1 MVGCVLPRE
10 VCPLIA
16 LTKLG
21 LTRCI
26 RCTAVK
32 LNRPRSVDISIITA
46 KLPSPLATLDPHQAF
61 NNVDH
66 QVANAQLM
74 MILDRIEGPT

>member
-1 MVGCVLPRE
+1 MSSNRSLKTRVD
-10 VCPLIA
+10 
-16 LTKLG
+16 
-21 LTRCI
+21 RCI

-32 LNRPRSVDISIITA
+32 LNRPRSVDISIITT
-46 KLPSPLATLDPHQAF
+46 KLPGPLATLDPHQAF

-66 QVANAQLM
+66 QLANAQLM